1 MDTAISHSIAS
12 PRVEHLQKR
21 IARLKRL
28 AKKYK
33 RSEIIQNALLGIS
46 NIATQVTSLDDFY
59 QRVHLHLQQLIPAEN
74 FFIASQ
80 DPKTGLTNL
89 PFFAD
94 QQDSHPTELYPDQ
107 EISAL
112 LNSGLTGY
120 VLRNGTPLL
129 CDDIKFNEL
138 IASGDWRTHQEPG
151 NRQWCTCCAKL

>member
-1 MDTAISHSIAS
+1 MDTDISHSKTS
-12 PRVEHLQKR
+12 SSVEHLKKR
-21 IARLKRL
+21 IARLRGL

-46 NIATQVTSLDDFY
+46 NIATQVASLDEFY
-59 QRVHLHLQQLIPAEN
+59 QRVHLNLQQLIPAEN

-80 DPKTGLTNL
+80 DPKTGLTSL

-112 LNSGLTGY
+112 LN
-120 VLRNGTPLL
+120 
-129 CDDIKFNEL
+129 
-138 IASGDWRTHQEPG
+138 
-151 NRQWCTCCAKL
+151 NRQWRH